1 MLLRRSSRP
10 RRNTGQTAQQSPMG
24 TQAARRAPKISGKME
39 RWKIYNYFTCVSKC
53 LSLVKVKSN
62 TLYVYYIISTYF

>member
-24 TQAARRAPKISGKME
+24 TQAARRAPKNKWKDGKME
-39 RWKIYNYFTCVSKC
+39 DGKMED
-53 LSLVKVKSN
+53 L
-62 TLYVYYIISTYF
+62 

>member
-24 TQAARRAPKISGKME
+24 TQAARRAPRGS
-39 RWKIYNYFTCVSKC
+39 RRAAVSEQG
-53 LSLVKVKSN
+53 
-62 TLYVYYIISTYF
+62 

>member
-39 RWKIYNYFTCVSKC
+39 RWKGWKMED
-53 LSLVKVKSN
+53 L
-62 TLYVYYIISTYF
+62 